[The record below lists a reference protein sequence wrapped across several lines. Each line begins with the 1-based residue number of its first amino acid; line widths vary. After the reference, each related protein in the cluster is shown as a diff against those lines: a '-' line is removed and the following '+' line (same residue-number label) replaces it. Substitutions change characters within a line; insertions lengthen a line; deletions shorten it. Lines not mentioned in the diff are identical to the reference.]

1 MHDTG
6 QPLIEARAL
15 SAGYGTVPVLR
26 DLDIEVRPGEVVAL
40 LGPNGA
46 GKSTTLRVLSG
57 ELAPMSGEVRW
68 LGGAGQAPLHRRA
81 REGLAYVGERAVFT
95 RLDTADNLRV
105 GRVTTD
111 QALALFPELEK
122 RLRTGAGMLSG
133 GEQQML
139 SLARALC
146 RTPKLLLADELS
158 LGLAPLVVDRLL
170 RAVREAADRGLG
182 ALLVEQHVRKV
193 LDIADRVYVLRR
205 GRIVMTGTPKELRA
219 NLDEI
224 ESSYL
229 AHQTTVT
236 TD

>member
-81 REGLAYVGERAVFT
+81 RQGLAYVGERAVFT

-170 RAVREAADRGLG
+170 RAVREAADHGLG

>member
-1 MHDTG
+1 M
-6 QPLIEARAL
+6 
-15 SAGYGTVPVLR
+15 
-26 DLDIEVRPGEVVAL
+26 
-40 LGPNGA
+40 
-46 GKSTTLRVLSG
+46 
-57 ELAPMSGEVRW
+57 
-68 LGGAGQAPLHRRA
+68 
-81 REGLAYVGERAVFT
+81 
-95 RLDTADNLRV
+95 
-105 GRVTTD
+105 
-111 QALALFPELEK
+111 
-122 RLRTGAGMLSG
+122 
-133 GEQQML
+133 
-139 SLARALC
+139 
-146 RTPKLLLADELS
+146 
-158 LGLAPLVVDRLL
+158 VDRLL